1 MARKMLFPDGASQ
14 RGFDERSPHHPSKLR
29 RTDDFTVVTDKG
41 SHLPTP
47 MPKKENGTEGL
58 GGSRGRSGEEG
69 QKRLPCRSQPCEE
82 TPQPRAALRALS
94 FRT

>member
-1 MARKMLFPDGASQ
+1 MLFPDGASQ

-47 MPKKENGTEGL
+47 MPKKENGTEGW
-58 GGSRGRSGEEG
+58 GWGEQGEEWRGRTEKASLEI
-69 QKRLPCRSQPCEE
+69 
-82 TPQPRAALRALS
+82 TAL
-94 FRT
+94 